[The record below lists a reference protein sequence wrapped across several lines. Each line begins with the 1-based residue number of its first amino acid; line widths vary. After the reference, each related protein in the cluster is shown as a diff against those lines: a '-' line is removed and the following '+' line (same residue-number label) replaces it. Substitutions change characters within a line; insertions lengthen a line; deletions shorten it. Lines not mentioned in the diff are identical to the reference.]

1 MESKQEFLDR
11 MAAQYDKQMIGNN
24 WAKSMSEN
32 IKHMREKGYNII
44 VMGDNVKV
52 TLKKEKS

>member
-11 MAAQYDKQMIGNN
+11 MAATYDKQVIGNF

-32 IKHMREKGYNII
+32 IKRMRSQGYNII
-44 VMGDNVKV
+44 VMGDTVKV
-52 TLKKEKS
+52 TLKKEK

>member
-1 MESKQEFLDR
+1 
-11 MAAQYDKQMIGNN
+11 MAAQYDKQLLGNN

-32 IKHMREKGYNII
+32 IKHMRKQGYNII

-52 TLKKEKS
+52 TLKKEKP